1 MITGTK
7 TQEATIQQIPYRQRE
22 GLNFSSIKLFE
33 EKGPMV
39 FYKEF
44 IAGDKKELETG
55 PILIGSMVDDII
67 LTHGGSINE
76 FHQHFDQTYC
86 KFEGV
91 KSSASYNYMSYLDL
105 EPNKSV
111 RTGFRSSDY
120 YAFRPEER
128 VPSRQKAIIKMC
140 MDAYDK
146 VGIVRNVI
154 DLMGDFGSQGINI
167 VHENKSVESFYQQW
181 FKKIDGKER
190 SERFLNNLYRTGN
203 VILYKSYAKITPQ
216 VEKYIKSIAN
226 DIKVEI
232 PDYKKSII
240 PWRYNFFNPL
250 TVEQKDGALNLFLGR
265 SNFEITT
272 TSFFDNFKDG
282 SIPSKVLDMLPPDLK
297 GKIKSGTRNIP

>member
-1 MITGTK
+1 MERFSESV
-7 TQEATIQQIPYRQRE
+7 EAY
-22 GLNFSSIKLFE
+22 
-33 EKGPMV
+33 
-39 FYKEF
+39 
-44 IAGDKKELETG
+44 
-55 PILIGSMVDDII
+55 
-67 LTHGGSINE
+67 
-76 FHQHFDQTYC
+76 
-86 KFEGV
+86 EGV

-297 GKIKSGTRNIP
+297 GKIKNGNNRTNII